1 MKSIRNL
8 VFLAAVSLFG
18 TGCSLMAPQY
28 TGSIENVQ
36 KLKSGSLQPVKVGE
50 FASTPS
56 KVNANPI
63 SIRGSMLA
71 SPYDA
76 SFGKYVAEA
85 LKIELSLANKNA
97 ATSDFELSG
106 ELLANDI
113 NAAGFSTGTGNM
125 EARFV
130 VKKSGAIRYDQV
142 KNITHEWPS
151 SFVGAVAIPRATQ
164 EYSNL
169 VQKLLAA
176 LYADPLFQESTK

>member
-1 MKSIRNL
+1 MKSIRTL
-8 VFLAAVSLFG
+8 LLLAAISVLG

-28 TGSIENVQ
+28 TGSIDNVQ

-50 FASTPS
+50 FVATPGNG
-56 KVNANPI
+56 NANPI
-63 SIRGSMLA
+63 SIRGSSMT
-71 SPYDA
+71 SPYESSYA
-76 SFGKYVAEA
+76 KYVAEA
-85 LKIELSLANKNA
+85 LKIELGLANKNA

-106 ELLANDI
+106 ELLKNDL
-113 NAAGFSTGTGNM
+113 NTGGGTMAYGDI
-125 EARFV
+125 EARFI

-142 KNITHEWPS
+142 KTINHQWPN

-176 LYADPLFQESTK
+176 LYEDPLFQESTK